1 MKKLSRCKKDRGWE
15 RLFFLYD
22 PALEPNHPLLHWKV
36 RIPLQ
41 TNRSTNHPENHLHH
55 LSRDFPLPHQHPSS
69 CLNKRTCIHSLPP
82 PYFQEQLWS
91 YWTSSQKGLER
102 WLFASPSKGI
112 VHILLY
118 IFLILF
124 FYSYCIYITATLAH
138 KKPCFKI
145 HKVILLFNSHF
156 LIAFVLATFNTSL
169 GQPSLTWYITT

>member
-1 MKKLSRCKKDRGWE
+1 MGEALLSLRPCIRTKPSTATLKSQ
-15 RLFFLYD
+15 D
-22 PALEPNHPLLHWKV
+22 PTPNK
-36 RIPLQ
+36 Q
-41 TNRSTNHPENHLHH
+41 TTNHPENHLHH
-55 LSRDFPLPHQHPSS
+55 LSRDFHLPHQHPSS
-69 CLNKRTCIHSLPP
+69 CLNKRTCVHSLPP

-91 YWTSSQKGLER
+91 YWTSSHKGLER

-124 FYSYCIYITATLAH
+124 FYSHCIYITATLAH

-156 LIAFVLATFNTSL
+156 LIAFVLATFNTSHR
-169 GQPSLTWYITT
+169 TKITECSKDTKTTIWSN